1 MNIFFGSND
10 KYALLLDGLREVKN
24 SDEEREQMQ
33 AMKEMLMSALGGKK
47 MEKKI
52 GKALKAG
59 YDKKRKSK
67 DDIADDLLN

>member
-59 YDKKRKSK
+59 YEKKRKSK